1 MRPAE
6 QHSTSNDTPPSS
18 LRPAPVLIVDDTA
31 SKRVAMKAALAPL
44 GHRIIEAESGV
55 AALRCVMAED
65 VAVILLDVTMPE
77 MDGFETARLIRER
90 WQSEMTPIIF
100 VTAYS
105 SDEIGQMDH
114 YAGGAV
120 DFLFAPIPPSEL
132 RSKVSFFAHVFL
144 NAQLLAARAKVV
156 QETADQLRFLTDAA
170 PVGIFQTDTNNRYV
184 YTNARWS
191 EITGIPAEDAVGRE
205 WDSIVD
211 ATSRANDAGAL
222 ADGAALRYRFEINRP
237 GSGPRTVFATTRAV
251 PDGNGGRTG
260 WVGTLADI
268 TAERQAQSTQR
279 FQAQLLEAVGEA
291 VIATDLDGSVRY
303 WNAAAERL
311 YGWPADAVH
320 GRLISE
326 VTVPTGDADRG
337 NEIMA
342 AVAAG
347 QTLSGQFNVRR
358 RDGSTFMALVTN
370 SPIVDEDSGALSGMI
385 GVSADITD
393 LTSAQD
399 LLALHAA
406 QQTAVAELGRY
417 ALAADDI
424 ASVARAAETTI
435 TGVLGVD
442 DWHARVIWP
451 DEPATAPAGGPTGTA
466 TYVEVGDAA
475 TIAVWNEHET
485 PLSSHGHQFIG
496 DVANHLDFMLQR
508 AGANE
513 QFEHLATHD
522 PLTELPNRTLFLDR
536 LNQVKLSARRSGQP
550 YAVLF
555 LDLDRFKFVNDGL
568 GHDVGDE
575 LLVAVV
581 DRLRGVMR
589 PSDTLAR
596 FGGDE
601 FAVLSPNIDTELTAL
616 TIGERIQGALDVPV
630 QLTSMELMA
639 TASIGIAVGDADTDG
654 ADLLREADAAMYRA
668 KDSGRNRVELFDEA
682 MQRQAQEHLDR
693 AAALRG
699 ALDGQQIEAYYQP
712 IVDLATDRIIG
723 VEALARWWH
732 AGAFVPPDQFIELA
746 EEIGLIDQ
754 LGRHI
759 LNNACRA
766 GLAWADSSTTPF
778 MLSVNVSPRQFIS
791 GDLTSTVLAAL
802 ADTGLGA
809 ECLHLEI
816 TESALM
822 SDPSVQATIDELRGH
837 GVKFAIDDFG
847 TGYSSL
853 ANLRQLPVDILKLD
867 RTFVSGITTNPQD
880 RALITAAIDLARSF
894 GLTTIA
900 EGVETPEQLREL
912 LRLGC
917 DRAQGYLWS
926 PAVEAGQFTEL
937 LEDDGRRTPQPDRQI
952 DLRVTSRVA
961 ADLLTDARQTA
972 RYRNGTDGQD
982 HIDDVTRKMIAD
994 NNCGIAKTFNG
1005 ISNDDAKVCDFAIA
1019 RY

>member
-1 MRPAE
+1 MKPADE
-6 QHSTSNDTPPSS
+6 PSTSDATPPSS
-18 LRPAPVLIVDDTA
+18 LRSAPVLIVDDTS

-44 GHRIIEAESGV
+44 GHRIVEADSGV

-65 VAVILLDVTMPE
+65 FAVILLDVTMPE
-77 MDGFETARLIRER
+77 LDGFETAKLIRER

-120 DFLFAPIPPSEL
+120 DFLFAPIPPSDL

-170 PVGIFQTDTNNRYV
+170 PVGIFQTDSDNRYV

-191 EITGIPAEDAVGRE
+191 EITGIPAEDAVGRA
-205 WDSIVD
+205 WDSIID
-211 ATSRANDAGAL
+211 ARSRANNADAL
-222 ADGAALRYRFEINRP
+222 ADGIALRFRFEIDPP
-237 GSGPRTVFATTRAV
+237 GSGPRMVFAATRAI
-251 PDGNGGRTG
+251 PDGHGGWTG
-260 WVGTLADI
+260 WVGTLTDV
-268 TAERQAQSTQR
+268 TAERQAQAAQR

-303 WNAAAERL
+303 WNTAAERL
-311 YGWPADAVH
+311 YGWPATEVL

-326 VTVPTGDADRG
+326 VTIPTGDADRG
-337 NEIMA
+337 SEIMA

-347 QTLSGQFNVRR
+347 QSLSGQFNVRR

-370 SPIVDEDSGALSGMI
+370 SPIMDEDSGALSGMI

-393 LTSAQD
+393 LTSAQE
-399 LLALHAA
+399 LLALHAS

-442 DWHARVIWP
+442 EWQARVIWP
-451 DEPATAPAGGPTGTA
+451 DVPDIAPAGCPTGTVIR
-466 TYVEVGDAA
+466 VEVGEAA
-475 TIAVWNEHET
+475 TIAVWNEQGLT
-485 PLSSHGHQFIG
+485 LSSNGHQFIG

-508 AGANE
+508 AGANA

-536 LNQVKLSARRSGQP
+536 LQQVKLAAHRSGQP

-575 LLVAVV
+575 LLIGVV
-581 DRLRGVMR
+581 GRLRGVMR

-601 FAVLSPNIDTELTAL
+601 FAILSPSIESELTAL
-616 TIGERIQGALDVPV
+616 AIGERIQGALDTPI
-630 QLTSMELMA
+630 QLTAVELMA
-639 TASIGIAVGDADTDG
+639 TASIGIAVGDAETDG
-654 ADLLREADAAMYRA
+654 ADLLRDADAAMYRA
-668 KDSGRNRVELFDEA
+668 KDSGRNRVALFDEA
-682 MQRQAQEHLDR
+682 MQQQAQEHLDR

-699 ALDGQQIEAYYQP
+699 ALECNQIEAYYQP
-712 IVDLATDRIIG
+712 LVDLATDQVIG

-732 AGAFVPPDQFIELA
+732 DDAFVPPDQFIELA

-754 LGRHI
+754 LGRQI
-759 LNNACRA
+759 LSSACQT
-766 GLAWADSSTTPF
+766 GVAWADASTTPF
-778 MLSVNVSPRQFIS
+778 MLSVNVSPRQFVS
-791 GDLTSTVLAAL
+791 GDLTSTVLGAL
-802 ADTGLGA
+802 AESGLDA

-822 SDPSVQATIDELRGH
+822 SDPSVQATIEELRGH

-853 ANLRQLPVDILKLD
+853 ANLRQLPVDILKID
-867 RTFVSGITTNPQD
+867 RTFVSGITTNPKD

-894 GLTTIA
+894 GLITVA
-900 EGVETPEQLREL
+900 EGVETPEQLIEL
-912 LRLGC
+912 IALGC
-917 DRAQGYLWS
+917 DLAQGWLWS
-926 PAVEAGQFTEL
+926 PAVDAESLT
-937 LEDDGRRTPQPDRQI
+937 
-952 DLRVTSRVA
+952 
-961 ADLLTDARQTA
+961 DLLRDRDEFVPEWGPAA
-972 RYRNGTDGQD
+972 VSGRY
-982 HIDDVTRKMIAD
+982 
-994 NNCGIAKTFNG
+994 
-1005 ISNDDAKVCDFAIA
+1005 
-1019 RY
+1019 